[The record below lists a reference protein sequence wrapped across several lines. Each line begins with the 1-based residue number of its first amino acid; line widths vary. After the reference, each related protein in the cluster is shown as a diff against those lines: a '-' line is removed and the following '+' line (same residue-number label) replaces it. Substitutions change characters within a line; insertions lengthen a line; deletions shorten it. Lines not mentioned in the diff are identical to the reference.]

1 MGSYFAVDY
10 DRAIGSWTILL
21 LTFGYFRNPAQT
33 QGDFPQGA
41 IDFRVSRN
49 RIGAIELI

>member
-33 QGDFPQGA
+33 QGDFPPSA
-41 IDFRVSRN
+41 IDFRVCRDQIVRS
-49 RIGAIELI
+49 G

>member
-21 LTFGYFRNPAQT
+21 LTFGYFRNPAHT
-33 QGDFPQGA
+33 QGDFLP
-41 IDFRVSRN
+41 RVRSIFGLAG
-49 RIGAIELI
+49 IGFGRSS